1 MAKVTVLGAF
11 GTKGENSETTCI
23 ALNDKHVMDAGNLIK
38 GLQHDCVDLE
48 TIWLTHSHLDHIV
61 DIAFVLDC
69 FFEERNKPLK
79 IAALPETIK
88 ILQKHIFNEL
98 IWPDFSKIK
107 LNNSEY
113 FAMEYVPIEIGK
125 RYEIGPKEYIE
136 PFETNHTV
144 PSCGYILTKKN
155 RSLMIT
161 ADTYKSDTIWDII
174 NSRDD
179 IHTILI
185 ECSFPSALDKLAK
198 ESKHLT
204 PKLLGEE
211 VEKLTKEVEI
221 YINHIKESGEEIIKE
236 ELMAIPKLRHAT
248 IVHDFQRLIF

>member
-1 MAKVTVLGAF
+1 MTKVTVLGAF

-23 ALNDKHVMDAGNLIK
+23 ALNDYHVMDAGNLIK
-38 GLQHDCVDLE
+38 GLKHDCVDLD

-69 FFEERNKPLK
+69 YFEERRKPLK

-98 IWPDFSKIK
+98 IWPDFSRIK
-107 LNNSEY
+107 LIDSDY

-125 RYEIGPKEYIE
+125 RYQIGEDEFIE

-144 PSCGYILTKKN
+144 PSCGYIFSKAN
-155 RSLMIT
+155 RSLLIT
-161 ADTYKSDTIWDII
+161 ADTYKSDSIWEIV

-179 IHTILI
+179 IQTILV
-185 ECSFPSALDKLAK
+185 ECSFPSALDALAK

-211 VEKLTKEVEI
+211 VEKLTKDVEI

-236 ELMAIPKLRHAT
+236 ELMAIPKLKHAI
-248 IVHDFQRLIF
+248 IVHDFQKLIF